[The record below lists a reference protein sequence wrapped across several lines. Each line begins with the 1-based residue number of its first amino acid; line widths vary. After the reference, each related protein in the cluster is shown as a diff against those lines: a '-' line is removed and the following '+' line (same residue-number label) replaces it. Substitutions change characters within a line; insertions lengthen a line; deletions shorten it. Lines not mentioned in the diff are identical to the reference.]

1 MPFDSFFKMLL
12 DVFIMLIR
20 AIQRAAVYHKLL
32 CHLVDQCLIEDEEKK
47 KDMKKESSDIVFA
60 AADLAHVRCA
70 KLIGFRSEQNAQLN
84 PTDFYRLASVM
95 RTFIQQCETYCE
107 RTCFGLRGT
116 VLSQVIFF
124 RFQDEWEVKYAL
136 NGPVMLFFF
145 WF

>member
-1 MPFDSFFKMLL
+1 
-12 DVFIMLIR
+12 MLIR

-32 CHLVDQCLIEDEEKK
+32 CQLVDQCMIEDEEKK

-116 VLSQVIFF
+116 VLSQVNLILFF
-124 RFQDEWEVKYAL
+124 LLLF
-136 NGPVMLFFF
+136 LFFF
-145 WF
+145 FLFPRVRRIKKRERNCFEK